1 MAAVSLLASFAAGA
15 MTVLTPCCLPV
26 LPPLLSGSVGHRLKP
41 LAIVGGSVV
50 SFTLV
55 GLVIGYLGTLTSDS
69 LRAPAFLV
77 IIAFG
82 AVMADDDLHE
92 AYAAT
97 ASKVSGRV
105 DGLGILSSSA
115 HPIAAG
121 FALGLVI
128 GILWLPCVGPV
139 LGAVLAYAGTTGDIS
154 QSGLLLFSY
163 GVGFGLPM
171 LGVAY
176 GSKVAGG
183 RVREVLP
190 GAEQTESVRR
200 LAGYLLLVS
209 GVALLFQLDRVL
221 LSTL

>member
-41 LAIVGGSVV
+41 LTIIAGSIV

-55 GLVIGYLGTLTSDS
+55 GLLTGYLGTLTSDS

-97 ASKVSGRV
+97 ASKISGRV
-105 DGLGILSSSA
+105 DAIGFLSSTA
-115 HPIAAG
+115 HPLAAG
-121 FALGLVI
+121 FTLGLVI

-183 RVREVLP
+183 RVRRALP
-190 GAEQTESVRR
+190 GAEQTETVRR
-200 LAGYLLLVS
+200 LAGYLLLLS

-221 LSTL
+221 LSTV

>member
-1 MAAVSLLASFAAGA
+1 MAAVSFLASFAAGA
-15 MTVLTPCCLPV
+15 VTVFTPCCLPV

-55 GLVIGYLGTLTSDS
+55 GLLTGYLGTLTSDS

-97 ASKVSGRV
+97 ASKISGRV
-105 DGLGILSSSA
+105 DGISVLSSAA
-115 HPIAAG
+115 HPLAAG
-121 FALGLVI
+121 FTLGLVI

-139 LGAVLAYAGTTGDIS
+139 LGAVLAYAGTTGDVS

-163 GVGFGLPM
+163 GAGFGLPM

-183 RVREVLP
+183 RVRDALP
-190 GAEQTESVRR
+190 GVEQTETVRR
-200 LAGYLLLVS
+200 LAGYLLLLS

-221 LSTL
+221 LSNI

>member
-41 LAIVGGSVV
+41 LTIVAGSVV

-55 GLVIGYLGTLTSDS
+55 GLLTGYLGTLTSDS

-97 ASKVSGRV
+97 ASKISGRV
-105 DGLGILSSSA
+105 DGIGFHSSTA
-115 HPIAAG
+115 HPLAAG
-121 FALGLVI
+121 FTLGLVI

-139 LGAVLAYAGTTGDIS
+139 LGAVLAYAGTTGDIV
-154 QSGLLLFSY
+154 QSGFLLFSY

-176 GSKVAGG
+176 GSKAAGG
-183 RVREVLP
+183 RVRRVLP
-190 GAEQTESVRR
+190 GVEQTETVRR
-200 LAGYLLLVS
+200 LAGYLLLLS
-209 GVALLFQLDRVL
+209 GVALLFELDRVL
-221 LSTL
+221 LSAV

>member
-55 GLVIGYLGTLTSDS
+55 GLVTGYLGTLTSDS

-183 RVREVLP
+183 QVREVLP
-190 GAEQTESVRR
+190 GAERTESVRR